1 MNKSFALLAL
11 TVLLSG
17 NAIAQDRMPP
27 IPPEEMTEA
36 QAQAVAD
43 YMELRGTEL
52 TGPPWSVIL
61 RVPDLVIPSLQ
72 MRLHNANNSALSA
85 KLTELSILIAAR
97 HWSSSYE
104 WNAHYN
110 LAVRGGLGTGIID
123 AIGDGRRPEGMAED
137 EEILYDFC
145 IELLRSKSV
154 SDRTY
159 ARALAEF
166 GEEGIVEATSLQ
178 GYYAYLAMLMNVAR
192 SPTPANATQTL
203 TPFPQ

>member
-1 MNKSFALLAL
+1 MNRLFALLAL
-11 TVLLSG
+11 TTLLAG
-17 NAIAQDRMPP
+17 NTMAQDRMPP

-36 QAQAVAD
+36 QAQAVRD
-43 YMELRGTEL
+43 YMELRGSAL
-52 TGPPWSVIL
+52 AGPPWSVIL

-72 MRLHNANNSALSA
+72 LRLHNANNSALSPG
-85 KLTELSILIAAR
+85 LTELSILIAAR
-97 HWSSSYE
+97 HWSNSYE

-110 LAVRGGLGTGIID
+110 AAVRGGLGANIIE
-123 AIGDGRRPEGMAED
+123 AISDGRRPEGMAED
-137 EEILYDFC
+137 EEIIYDFC

-166 GEEGIVEATSLQ
+166 GEDGIVEATSLQ

-192 SPTPANATQTL
+192 SPTPPNATQTL
-203 TPFPQ
+203 APLPR

>member
-1 MNKSFALLAL
+1 MNRSISLLAL

-17 NAIAQDRMPP
+17 NAMAQDRMPP

-43 YMELRGTEL
+43 YMELRGTAL

-72 MRLHNANNSALSA
+72 MRLHNANNSALSP

-110 LAVRGGLGTGIID
+110 LAVRGGLSTGIIE
-123 AIGDGRRPEGMAED
+123 AIGDGSRPEGMAED
-137 EEILYDFC
+137 EEIIYDFC

-159 ARALAEF
+159 ARALAEL

>member
-1 MNKSFALLAL
+1 MNRSISLLAL

-17 NAIAQDRMPP
+17 NAMAQDRMPP

-43 YMELRGTEL
+43 YMELRGSAL

-72 MRLHNANNSALSA
+72 LRLHNANNSALSA

-97 HWSSSYE
+97 HWSNSYE

-110 LAVRGGLGTGIID
+110 AAVRGGLGTGIIE

-137 EEILYDFC
+137 EEIIYDFC

-159 ARALAEF
+159 ARALAEI

>member
-1 MNKSFALLAL
+1 MNRLISLLAL

-17 NAIAQDRMPP
+17 NAMAQDRMPP

-43 YMELRGTEL
+43 YMELRGTAL

-72 MRLHNANNSALSA
+72 MRLHNANNSALSP

-110 LAVRGGLGTGIID
+110 LAVRGGLSTGIIE
-123 AIGDGRRPEGMAED
+123 AIGDGSRPEGMAED
-137 EEILYDFC
+137 EEIIYDFC

-159 ARALAEF
+159 ARALAEL

>member
-1 MNKSFALLAL
+1 MNKSFALLAS
-11 TVLLSG
+11 TLLLAG
-17 NAIAQDRMPP
+17 NLMAQDRMPP

-43 YMELRGTEL
+43 YMELRGSAL

-110 LAVRGGLGTGIID
+110 LAVRGGLGTGIIE